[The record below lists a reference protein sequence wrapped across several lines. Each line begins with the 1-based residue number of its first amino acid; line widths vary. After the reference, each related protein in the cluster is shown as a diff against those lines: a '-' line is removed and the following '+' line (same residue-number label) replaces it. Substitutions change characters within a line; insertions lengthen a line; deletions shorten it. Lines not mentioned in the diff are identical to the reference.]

1 MPTTLIDTDTLAD
14 WLASDQPPAV
24 LDARARLGDAAAGAA
39 LWNAGHVPGA
49 QHADL
54 DRDLSGAPT
63 REGGRHPLPAKDT
76 FAARLRAWGI
86 TPQRRVVIYDD
97 TGGRLAGARAW
108 WLLRWAGHE
117 GVYLLDG
124 GWPAWQ
130 AAGQAVETDAGA
142 PPMPSDWVPVFDD
155 SMIATTADV
164 ARGEAVLL
172 DARAGERYRG
182 EQEPMDARAG
192 HIPGAINV
200 PGTELLDDETKRFI
214 DRDELSAALPDDAN
228 VIAYCGSGVS
238 ACQLILACAEL
249 GRPLP
254 RLYPGSWSAWSA
266 DPSRPAATG
275 DAI

>member
-1 MPTTLIDTDTLAD
+1 MPTTLIDTDTLAE
-14 WLASDQPPAV
+14 WLAGDQPPLV
-24 LDARARLGDAAAGAA
+24 LDTRARLGDAAAGAA
-39 LWNAGHVPGA
+39 LWGEGHVPGA

-54 DRDLSGAPT
+54 DRDLSSAPT

-76 FAARLRAWGI
+76 FAACLRAWGI

-117 GVYLLDG
+117 RVYLLDG
-124 GWPAWQ
+124 GWPAWH

-142 PPMPSDWVPVFDD
+142 PPMPSEWEPVFDD
-155 SMIATTADV
+155 SMIATTAEV

-200 PGTELLDDETKRFI
+200 PGAELLDAETKRFI
-214 DRDELSAALPDDAN
+214 TRDELAAALPDDAN

-266 DPSRPAATG
+266 DPSRPAATR